1 MPEGVGYSDEELKAA
16 ETLLGASSA
25 EDLLQKASELGIS
38 LMGGGPMDGPPV
50 EESPLDEPPMG
61 EELEESEEDSR
72 DEDTPEGPPE
82 GPAGLLIGLTT
93 KRNNAAGKAMKKH
106 GYK

>member
-25 EDLLQKASELGIS
+25 EELLQKASELGIS
-38 LMGGGPMDGPPV
+38 LIGDGMMGGPPMEEPPMDGPPMEEEV
-50 EESPLDEPPMG
+50 EEV
-61 EELEESEEDSR
+61 EESEEGPSD
-72 DEDTPEGPPE
+72 EGPPE

>member
-25 EDLLQKASELGIS
+25 EELLQKASELGIS
-38 LMGGGPMDGPPV
+38 LMGDGMMGGPPMEDPPMDGPPMEEEV
-50 EESPLDEPPMG
+50 EEV
-61 EELEESEEDSR
+61 EESEEGPPD
-72 DEDTPEGPPE
+72 EGPPE
-82 GPAGLLIGLTT
+82 GPAGLLIGLTA